1 MSKVKAVFY
10 LPLRDNDGRDL
21 TTEAEV
27 VKTELYVRLAGWTFM
42 GYVKGAYRMID
53 GSQSL
58 DESAA
63 YLVVVEEARL
73 GEPEQVLREF
83 KDKTTQ
89 EAIYLEVQKDVEV
102 RFIR

>member
-1 MSKVKAVFY
+1 MRQVKAVFY
-10 LPLRDNDGRDL
+10 LLLRDNDGRDL

-27 VKTELYVRLAGWTFM
+27 VQTELYVRFAGWTFM

-58 DESAA
+58 DESAS
-63 YLVVVEEARL
+63 YLVVLEEGRL
-73 GEPEQVLREF
+73 GELEQVLREF
-83 KDKTTQ
+83 EDKTTQ
-89 EAIYLEVQKDVEV
+89 EAIYSEVQKDVEV